1 MLGRQVGEV
10 WGEKKKKKKMTKH
23 GDKRKLQMT
32 DIVNTDRSP

>member
-10 WGEKKKKKKMTKH
+10 GGEEEEEEDDQTWVKKK
-23 GDKRKLQMT
+23 KLQMT